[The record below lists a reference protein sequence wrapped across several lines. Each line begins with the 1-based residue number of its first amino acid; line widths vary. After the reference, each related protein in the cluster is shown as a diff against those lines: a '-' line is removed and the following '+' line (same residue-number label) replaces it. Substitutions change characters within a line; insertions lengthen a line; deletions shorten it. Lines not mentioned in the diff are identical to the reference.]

1 MDNREN
7 QPPSRFDARYR
18 INNTGLIKTASIR
31 PFVLLN
37 SCNSIVSSASA
48 GNLRGKQII
57 SRERNEGLIEAA
69 IRAIPLLSILEE
81 ISRRETILFL
91 PPRPKRQALSLFLS
105 PSWPLAYSLFTGQ
118 HRSPLIK
125 SRDGWAVKLYKLL
138 ISRETYTSRKR
149 DVARNRRKV
158 ILPSFLSS
166 SSSYPPRNNYRQPD
180 PIQVSPGSS
189 SHGSL

>member
-7 QPPSRFDARYR
+7 QLPSRFDARYR

-31 PFVLLN
+31 PSVLLN

-48 GNLRGKQII
+48 ENLRGKQTI
-57 SRERNEGLIEAA
+57 SREERGIDRSRNSRDPTALN
-69 IRAIPLLSILEE
+69 
-81 ISRRETILFL
+81 SRRNFPARNDPLPSSPPKTPSSLSFSLQVGLLLILCL
-91 PPRPKRQALSLFLS
+91 P
-105 PSWPLAYSLFTGQ
+105 GQ
-118 HRSPLIK
+118 HRAPLIK
-125 SRDGWAVKLYKLL
+125 PRDGWAVKLYKLL

>member
-1 MDNREN
+1 MQLDRVLRFCRE
-7 QPPSRFDARYR
+7 FARQT
-18 INNTGLIKTASIR
+18 NN
-31 PFVLLN
+31 
-37 SCNSIVSSASA
+37 
-48 GNLRGKQII
+48 I
-57 SRERNEGLIEAA
+57 SREERGIDRSRNSRDPTALN
-69 IRAIPLLSILEE
+69 
-81 ISRRETILFL
+81 SRRNFPARNDPL
-91 PPRPKRQALSLFLS
+91 PSSPKRQALSLFLS

>member
-31 PFVLLN
+31 PSVLLN

-48 GNLRGKQII
+48 ENLRGKQTI
-57 SRERNEGLIEAA
+57 SREERGIDRSRNSRNSTALN
-69 IRAIPLLSILEE
+69 
-81 ISRRETILFL
+81 SRRNFPARNDPL
-91 PPRPKRQALSLFLS
+91 PSSPKRQALSLFLS

-180 PIQVSPGSS
+180 PIQLSPGSS